1 MQKLQ
6 NLSSLLSIE
15 DAGKNTGAR
24 LFIISLESLE
34 DVGKVCL
41 VDVVKCTCSGGGV
54 IQKHLKG
61 NLDTLPHL

>member
-6 NLSSLLSIE
+6 NLSSLLFIE

-34 DVGKVCL
+34 DVGKL
-41 VDVVKCTCSGGGV
+41 LEFG
-54 IQKHLKG
+54 ILYLLG
-61 NLDTLPHL
+61 NRDLTTL